1 MGQAKKEQMER
12 EEDSARRWQ
21 TKCQIEGWKCSRC
34 EAVPPFEE
42 REIFF
47 RDGQGPVWLPRA
59 HHEQGRPGIRFSK
72 VWRGEKR
79 VPF

>member
-1 MGQAKKEQMER
+1 MGQAKKEQLER

-34 EAVPPFEE
+34 ESLPPFEE

-47 RDGQGPVWLPRA
+47 ETGKGLCGYCA
-59 HHEQGRPGIRFSK
+59 HIISK
-72 VWRGEKR
+72 DD
-79 VPF
+79 